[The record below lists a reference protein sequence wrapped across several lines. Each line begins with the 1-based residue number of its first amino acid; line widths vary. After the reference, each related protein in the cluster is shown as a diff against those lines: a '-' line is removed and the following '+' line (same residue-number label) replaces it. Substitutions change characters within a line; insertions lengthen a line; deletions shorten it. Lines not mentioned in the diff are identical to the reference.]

1 MTQRQPSSAS
11 GTPLCGSFEAHDP
24 KRYYYSTVPITQP
37 PPVAYM
43 KHGKHLQERPRAEA
57 KRVQTSFSSATS
69 ATSDLSYKKHS
80 TPSPEENWAS
90 PTLEQT
96 LVDGEQRPSA
106 QVGSAGSRKAGHGQ
120 RESQMAERT
129 SPAVTYIQER
139 RRISEEIEE
148 EDSDHAVWILFW
160 LSVLDPIHS
169 LASCLFTLVVT
180 FGLLLA
186 FPIRLVHKKS
196 SFGDQ
201 IIRAIAPL
209 YKNHLEML
217 YAPSVDYAFEWDF
230 RPGMLIAIHL
240 VSPLISMGVAVAA
253 WISAAFWVFA
263 FIMGNPDGTERR
275 DDGRDAVLAVRNWWE
290 SVFLKALR
298 PRAKPSMRSIV

>member
-148 EDSDHAVWILFW
+148 EDSDHAVWILV
-160 LSVLDPIHS
+160 SNACYAYMHRVANTVDSSGCQS
-169 LASCLFTLVVT
+169 LTPYI
-180 FGLLLA
+180 LLPA
-186 FPIRLVHKKS
+186 
-196 SFGDQ
+196 
-201 IIRAIAPL
+201 AC
-209 YKNHLEML
+209 
-217 YAPSVDYAFEWDF
+217 
-230 RPGMLIAIHL
+230 
-240 VSPLISMGVAVAA
+240 SPLSSLSGCCLPSQ
-253 WISAAFWVFA
+253 SALY
-263 FIMGNPDGTERR
+263 TRK
-275 DDGRDAVLAVRNWWE
+275 VR
-290 SVFLKALR
+290 SATK
-298 PRAKPSMRSIV
+298 